1 MTGLVVAIV
10 LLVLIAAIAF
20 LAKFG
25 PALRSVKARLPYKKK
40 EYLLT
45 KAENSFFQVL
55 RSAVGQEYEIF
66 AKVRLADLLY
76 LPKGSDNAQTHRNK
90 IFQKHVDFVLCD
102 PVKVSPLLAIEL
114 DDSSHQKASRQERD
128 SFVDEAFRA
137 AELPLLR
144 IVASRAYSPKE
155 LSGRVREYMSG
166 QEATSPDRSQPA
178 ASSPS
183 APGRLAAALGL
194 CPHWRRLV
202 YESQS

>member
-1 MTGLVVAIV
+1 MTGLAIGIVVV
-10 LLVLIAAIAF
+10 LLLAAVVF

-25 PALRSVKARLPYKKK
+25 PALLSGKARGLPYKKK

-66 AKVRLADLLY
+66 AKVRLSDLLY
-76 LPKGSDNAQTHRNK
+76 LTKGSDNAQAYRNK
-90 IFQKHVDFVLCD
+90 IFQKHIDFVLCD

-114 DDSSHQKASRQERD
+114 DDLSHEKASRQERD

-144 IVASRAYSPKE
+144 IAASRAYSPKE
-155 LSGRVREYMSG
+155 LLGKVREYISG
-166 QEATSPDRSQPA
+166 QQATPPDRSQPA
-178 ASSPS
+178 AL
-183 APGRLAAALGL
+183 R
-194 CPHWRRLV
+194 
-202 YESQS
+202 